1 MMCVT
6 CFGCDVAQSSDV
18 LCVADTCCDVD
29 IAEVV
34 LLWRRLHHGHDMLRC
49 FVCLHFW
56 VAAALSGSMIS
67 ECFLLRSYYV
77 NEHVALDGCNAFVLN
92 EAITNRADFYV
103 PPSKDAEVSAF
114 V

>member
-1 MMCVT
+1 
-6 CFGCDVAQSSDV
+6 
-18 LCVADTCCDVD
+18 
-29 IAEVV
+29 
-34 LLWRRLHHGHDMLRC
+34 
-49 FVCLHFW
+49 
-56 VAAALSGSMIS
+56 MIS
-67 ECFLLRSYYV
+67 DCFLLRSYYV